1 MSRFGAVSSG
11 MALISAAAVISCSQ
25 PANPFAFGDA
35 HLRVTTDMISY
46 EATPTDTDPSIRDY
60 QFTIDV
66 RIENLG
72 TGTARLD
79 RCLADDEAPMYVV
92 TLPGDRPGE
101 TSAYRPIWGC
111 TDTYRPILL
120 APGEVRNFRYQLL
133 GPNLRHGGSRDP
145 IGVFTGPMA
154 IMFLASDCQVRNVC
168 ATIPATSNTFEVA
181 VVE

>member
-1 MSRFGAVSSG
+1 MPGLSTVASGVAAVSVAAVLACSNPTSPFEFGAARLV
-11 MALISAAAVISCSQ
+11 
-25 PANPFAFGDA
+25 
-35 HLRVTTDMISY
+35 VTTDMASY
-46 EATPTDTDPSIRDY
+46 DAAPTDTDPTVRDY